1 MPALLTG
8 SQGKEDARHAK
19 DLGDLLVIPVLGN
32 YVLPFAEPRGLQ
44 HTRLHPLKPAGGAG
58 DPHAPLPLGALSLV
72 PRWVCRGVSIWGNP
86 LLLSFE
92 AFAKEKPKTCNS
104 I

>member
-19 DLGDLLVIPVLGN
+19 DLGDLLLFLRLETTCCRLQNPVDSST
-32 YVLPFAEPRGLQ
+32 PACI
-44 HTRLHPLKPAGGAG
+44 RLNQPVEQVTHM
-58 DPHAPLPLGALSLV
+58 LSSWARSVLV
-72 PRWVCRGVSIWGNP
+72 PRWVCRGVFIWGNP

>member
-58 DPHAPLPLGALSLV
+58 DPHALLSSWARSVFGAPLGVQGYLYLGK
-72 PRWVCRGVSIWGNP
+72 PP
-86 LLLSFE
+86 L
-92 AFAKEKPKTCNS
+92 A
-104 I
+104 II